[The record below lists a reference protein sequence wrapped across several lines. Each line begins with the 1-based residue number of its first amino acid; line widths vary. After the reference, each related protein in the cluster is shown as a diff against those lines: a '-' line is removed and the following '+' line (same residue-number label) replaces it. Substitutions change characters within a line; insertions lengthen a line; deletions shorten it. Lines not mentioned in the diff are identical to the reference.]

1 MHFFSFVNFI
11 INVSFYYFCSV
22 DFFFLPL
29 KIKIQIIT
37 RIAAIIAINPGQPK
51 IETNLLPRDIIR
63 PASKT
68 PRVTAEMLVLKS
80 IFKKLAAKV
89 PVQAPVPGRGIP
101 TNKSKAKNKPL
112 SPAVCFN
119 FSPPFH
125 PFLSTK

>member
-1 MHFFSFVNFI
+1 MHFFSFANLI
-11 INVSFYYFCSV
+11 INVSFYFI

-29 KIKIQIIT
+29 KIKIQIII

-101 TNKSKAKNKPL
+101 TNKSKAKINL
-112 SPAVCFN
+112 FLQLFVLIFLHL
-119 FSPPFH
+119 FH